1 VKYLDNQL
9 MEILSPAGN
18 LQKLKTAVRFGA
30 DAVYTSGKNFGLRA
44 KSTNLSESELQE
56 AVLFCKENS
65 KKIYVTVNI
74 FADNNDADALPEYLI
89 FLQKIKV
96 DGIIVAD
103 PAVFATATEFCPDIP
118 LHISTQA
125 NVTSWKSAEFWY
137 KLGARR
143 IIVARELSIEQIRTI
158 KEKIP
163 DLEIE
168 MFVHGAMCMAYSGR
182 CLISSFLNNRSA
194 NKGECTHPCR
204 WKYNLTEE
212 TRPGEYFPVE
222 EDSTGT
228 YIMNS
233 KDLCLLNRLQE
244 IIDAGVDSIKIEGR
258 MKSMYYAANVTRIYK
273 TAVKL
278 LSVGKK
284 APDLFIEELHKVSH
298 RVYAEGFF
306 DGFNSNETQHY
317 ESSAYIREH
326 QFLGEITE
334 VKGNETYVF
343 VRSKFF
349 AEDEIDIIFPDIND
363 DLHLKGVQI
372 FDEENN
378 SLDFTKPNTIVKL
391 KLNQNIPMHGI
402 LRKKI

>member
-1 VKYLDNQL
+1 

-30 DAVYTSGKNFGLRA
+30 DAVYASGRNFGLRA
-44 KSTNLSESELQE
+44 KSTNFNEQELHQ
-56 AVLFCKENS
+56 AVLFCRKNHV
-65 KKIYVTVNI
+65 KIYITVNI
-74 FADNNDADALPEYLI
+74 FADNGDADVLSEYLT
-89 FLQKIKV
+89 FLQKIQV
-96 DGIIVAD
+96 DAIIVAD
-103 PAVFATATEFCPDIP
+103 PGVFATASEFCPDIP
-118 LHISTQA
+118 IHISTQA
-125 NVTSWKSAEFWY
+125 NVTSWRSAEFWY
-137 KLGARR
+137 KLGAKR
-143 IIVARELSIEQIRTI
+143 IIVARELSIKEIQII
-158 KEKIP
+158 KQKLPE
-163 DLEIE
+163 LEIE
-168 MFVHGAMCMAYSGR
+168 MFVHGAMCMSYSGR

-212 TRPGEYFPVE
+212 TRPGEFFPIE
-222 EDSTGT
+222 EDSRGT

-273 TAVKL
+273 TAIKL
-278 LSVGKK
+278 LSENKEV
-284 APDLFIEELHKVSH
+284 PELFIEELHKVSH

-306 DGFNSNETQHY
+306 DGFNSNETQYY

-334 VKGNETYVF
+334 VNDNDFSVF

-349 AEDEIDIIFPDIND
+349 ADEEIDIIFPDTND
-363 DLHLKGVQI
+363 DLKLRSSEI
-372 FDEENN
+372 FDDENN
-378 SLDFTKPNTIVKL
+378 SLPFTKPNTIVKI
-391 KLNQNIPMHGI
+391 KTNKKIPEHGI

>member
-1 VKYLDNQL
+1 

-74 FADNNDADALPEYLI
+74 FADNNDADALPEYLT

>member
-1 VKYLDNQL
+1 

-378 SLDFTKPNTIVKL
+378 SLDFTKPNTIVKI